1 MAQPAAMTMD
11 MWPDAWAKWREQV
24 VAVIRADFP
33 EVLQDILRRF
43 NGRLALNAEVLQG
56 GHIAVGDRAGVE
68 TASRTRS
75 GPS

>member
-33 EVLQDILRRF
+33 EVLQDVGLDDIDWEAWRPYFDRGLTAEAAVDEAFLR
-43 NGRLALNAEVLQG
+43 
-56 GHIAVGDRAGVE
+56 DVE
-68 TASRTRS
+68 A
-75 GPS
+75 